1 MPQVTGRALKSLTGD
16 NLVNTK
22 GNQVIKLLQESERF
36 VTSAMDEVIDQCID
50 YRQDMPKAL
59 MPDEDE
65 KIKTSSYV
73 PKNIATGNNVK
84 KNKKKKKFGM

>member
-1 MPQVTGRALKSLTGD
+1 
-16 NLVNTK
+16 
-22 GNQVIKLLQESERF
+22 
-36 VTSAMDEVIDQCID
+36 MDEVIDQCID

-59 MPDEDE
+59 IPDEDE

>member
-1 MPQVTGRALKSLTGD
+1 MAGD

-36 VTSAMDEVIDQCID
+36 VTSPMDEVIDQCVD

-59 MPDEDE
+59 LPDEDE

-73 PKNIATGNNVK
+73 PKNIAAGNNAK
-84 KNKKKKKFGM
+84 KKKKKKKFGM